1 MEDDKGI
8 QFIDSMALN
17 GPIFYMLKE
26 AIRQNDLEFE
36 WIYGDDFYKDK
47 KKLTKELFLSLKEK
61 LDVSKIYK
69 TDDELNDLDIRTELT
84 YKRKSV
90 TSNIRAT
97 LHGIQQIKQYCL
109 QDNFDDLS
117 PTFIKKK
124 KYKHKSNED
133 YSSASSGIYPMRT
146 TLKEEIKLNQL
157 DKEVLSFL
165 NNWSHKNKHFRYKKR
180 YSYITHDKIWRIDL
194 TAVKSSN
201 KNIYSKTFKESNI
214 LKQTE
219 QFELEIEYIGSISET
234 FSQPPIVDYS
244 NIVNE
249 SPFNLTFDEGTI
261 LTDIPL
267 TNDSDIHDLAFSSPL
282 SPSYM
287 DDIEFDSPTMRTYSP
302 KPLPNTVTIRDSYW
316 KDSENELIGKYFKK
330 GYEPAEWVHENYKLL
345 PRSLYHTSKQLEVE
359 FSPHL
364 TFTDKDKDYTIK
376 TILVP
381 YKYIIEPIDTSLPS
395 GNDDGY
401 TPDSPPFHP
410 ESPRPVPSLQ
420 LGGGYIV
427 PASDYSDKV
436 INSLLEDLEKII
448 HFCYS
453 VITDSEYIIDK
464 LEEGGVIREYNNIAD
479 PENIINN
486 TGWKFIGPQPISMNL
501 SHLNPL
507 NPHAIMS
514 KYVVTEKADGIRA
527 QLLISDNRN
536 NRDIKVNRGYI
547 ITPKKEIIDTGV
559 NFEELNIGS
568 WIFDGEYITQNK
580 NGSPIKLFMI
590 FDVYYSSKYS
600 TQPYT
605 YPWISKKGESRSEII
620 RKFKETSEMKPSLLY
635 PDSNIRIGFKQYLLG
650 PDKIT
655 KKKGSDVYSN
665 INTMFKNTKKI
676 ISLENKSDGFEY
688 STDGLIFLPMYLP
701 VKGSEEGDIVKS
713 IKGTWNY
720 NYKWKPPEENTI
732 DFKVIFKPSKPDIH
746 SYTYT
751 SSDGNKETRYYQKIQ
766 LAVDYNEKDD
776 SMIDFNWS
784 ILSEEPINK
793 LTYQYFTPSEFKIPN
808 IHMTNIPLDKR
819 RMKCIKD
826 GKDILNGSIVEM
838 RYNSDNLD
846 GFTWTPL
853 RLRDDKVKPQYFTI
867 ANNIWNTINQPIT
880 ESMIK
885 GSINFNELEKE
896 ILSDLYYVDTK
907 FAEDK
912 PIRDLHNYI
921 KSKLIS
927 RVGSTSSLNN
937 IKIADLSCGR
947 GGDIKKYLSIRNK
960 VEFILGLDIS
970 GNINEAAQRY
980 HYQTSSK
987 PLALFL
993 QFDTSKS
1000 IKDKSGCLGNSK
1012 ERLEIC
1018 DNMLDI
1024 IFKKR
1029 KSYPKKYKNIQKRYS
1044 GIAMGGFD
1052 IVSSQFSLHY
1062 YFKDELTLRGFCE
1075 NIKYL
1080 CSPGG
1085 YFIGTCY
1092 DGMKLMKIFAK
1103 QDTDTLEM
1111 RDNFGSLIYQIKK
1124 RYTITDFSYT
1134 KDDIS
1139 DMFGQEIDVFMASI
1153 GQHITEYLVN
1163 FEFFINLM
1171 KEYGFVLELP
1181 PFKKG
1186 EYNPIKEPIQ
1196 SFDSIIDN
1204 LDEVRERDNNFVKKT
1219 YNRDLFNVKKDKG
1232 YQLLSGLNN
1241 WFVFKKQ

>member
-1 MEDDKGI
+1 MSDDKELR
-8 QFIDSMALN
+8 FVDSMDLN
-17 GPIFYMLKE
+17 GPIFNMLKE

-47 KKLTKELFLSLKEK
+47 NKLTKELFLRLKEK
-61 LDVSKIYK
+61 LDTSSIFK
-69 TDDELNDLDIRTELT
+69 TNDELNDLDIRTELT
-84 YKRKSV
+84 YKGKSV
-90 TSNIRAT
+90 TSNIRST
-97 LHGIQQIKQYCL
+97 IHGLQQIKQYCL
-109 QDNFDDLS
+109 QDNFDDLT
-117 PTFIKKK
+117 PTFIKKR
-124 KYKHKSNED
+124 KYKGKSKED

-146 TLKEEIKLNQL
+146 TLKEEIKLDKL

-165 NNWSHKNKHFRYKKR
+165 NNWSRKNKYFRYKKR
-180 YSYITHDKIWRIDL
+180 YSYITLDKLWRIDL

-201 KNIYSKTFKESNI
+201 KNVYSKTFKESNI

-234 FSQPPIVDYS
+234 FAPPPIVDYS
-244 NIVNE
+244 NNIDE
-249 SPFNLTFDEGTI
+249 SPFNLTFEEGTI
-261 LTDIPL
+261 LTDIPM
-267 TNDSDIHDLAFSSPL
+267 TNDSDIHDLAFSGSL
-282 SPSYM
+282 SPGYL
-287 DDIEFDSPTMRTYSP
+287 DNIEFDSPTMRTYSP
-302 KPLPNTVTIRDSYW
+302 KPLPNTVTIKEDYW
-316 KDSENELIGKYFKK
+316 KDSDQELVGKYFKK
-330 GYEPAEWVHENYKLL
+330 GYEPEEWVHQNYKLL
-345 PRSLYHTSKQLEVE
+345 PISLYHTSKQLKVE
-359 FSPHL
+359 ISPHL
-364 TFTDKDKDYTIK
+364 EFTDKDKDYKIE

-381 YKYIIEPIDTSLPS
+381 YKYIVEPIDTSLPS

-401 TPDSPPFHP
+401 TPDSPRSEP
-410 ESPRPVPSLQ
+410 LQ
-420 LGGGYIV
+420 SGGGYIV
-427 PASDYSDKV
+427 PSSNYSDK
-436 INSLLEDLEKII
+436 IIGSLLEDLETII

-453 VITDSEYIIDK
+453 IITGSQYIMNY
-464 LEEGGVIREYNNIAD
+464 LEEGGVIKEYNTIAD
-479 PENIINN
+479 PENVINSS
-486 TGWKFIGPQPISMNL
+486 GWKFIGPQPVSMNL

-527 QLLISDNRN
+527 QLLISDNRIN
-536 NRDIKVNRGYI
+536 NNIKVYRGYI
-547 ITPKKEIIDTGV
+547 VTPKKEIIDTGV
-559 NFEELNIGS
+559 NFDDIQGS

-580 NGSPIKLFMI
+580 KGEPIKLFMI
-590 FDVYYSSKYS
+590 FDVYYSTEYS

-605 YPWISKKGESRSEII
+605 YPWISKKGECRSEII
-620 RKFKETSEMKPSLLY
+620 RKFKESSGMKGSLLY
-635 PDSNIRIGFKQYLLG
+635 PDSNIRIGFKQYLVG
-650 PDKIT
+650 PDKIA
-655 KKKGSDVYSN
+655 KKKGSDIYSN
-665 INTMFKNTKKI
+665 IKTMFKNTKKI
-676 ISLENKSDGFEY
+676 LSLEELEDGFEY

-701 VKGSEEGDIVKS
+701 VKGTEEGDMVKS
-713 IKGTWNY
+713 IKGTWEY

-746 SYTYT
+746 SYTYI
-751 SSDGNKETRYYQKIQ
+751 SDDGNKETRYYQKVQ

-793 LTYQYFTPSEFKIPN
+793 QTYQYFTPSEFKIPN
-808 IHMTNIPLDKR
+808 IHMTNIPLDRR

-838 RYNSDNLD
+838 RYNPDSED
-846 GFTWTPL
+846 GFTWSPL

-885 GSINFNELEKE
+885 GSINFNELEEE
-896 ILSDLYYVDTK
+896 ILSDMYYVDTK

-927 RVGSTSSLNN
+927 RVGSSSSLNN

-1000 IKDKSGCLGNSK
+1000 IEDKSGCLGNSTDK
-1012 ERLEIC
+1012 LEIC
-1018 DNMLDI
+1018 NNMLDI

-1029 KSYPKKYKNIQKRYS
+1029 KSYPKKYKSIQKRYS

-1075 NIKYL
+1075 NVKYL
-1080 CSPGG
+1080 CSSGG

-1092 DGMKLMKIFAK
+1092 DGMKLMKTFAK

-1111 RDNFGSLIYQIKK
+1111 RDSFGSLIYQIKK
-1124 RYTITDFSYT
+1124 KYTITDFSYT
-1134 KDDIS
+1134 EDDIS
-1139 DMFGQEIDVFMASI
+1139 DMFGQEIEVFMASI

-1171 KEYGFVLELP
+1171 KDYGFVLELP

-1204 LDEVRERDNNFVKKT
+1204 LDEVKERDINFVKKT
-1219 YNRDLFNVKKDKG
+1219 YNRDLFDIKKDKG

-1241 WFVFKKQ
+1241 WFVFKKE

>member
-1 MEDDKGI
+1 M
-8 QFIDSMALN
+8 
-17 GPIFYMLKE
+17 
-26 AIRQNDLEFE
+26 
-36 WIYGDDFYKDK
+36 
-47 KKLTKELFLSLKEK
+47 
-61 LDVSKIYK
+61 
-69 TDDELNDLDIRTELT
+69 T
-84 YKRKSV
+84 YHPH
-90 TSNIRAT
+90 
-97 LHGIQQIKQYCL
+97 LL
-109 QDNFDDLS
+109 
-117 PTFIKKK
+117 KKK